1 MADEHRYPY
10 VRSSS
15 HVSDMGF
22 MANGPRPPRITP
34 VTPLFLNSA
43 ADSVQPRVLIVDD
56 QEHVR
61 VAIAS
66 LLTKRGCEV
75 VMAESGPA
83 GLERV
88 RAEYFDVLLCDVK
101 MPGMSGLEFLS
112 EAMLLDRDLPV
123 LMLSGVI
130 DMATA
135 RDALARG
142 AMDYLRKPVELD
154 ELDSAIHAATRH
166 RRHEIEK
173 QRAEKLAAESAEQPA
188 QTLDLRGGPLDG
200 RRVRLEDRRFK
211 LWVVVKQ
218 DGEHVW
224 AAVNMPAEL
233 PADTRLLGCYRMARE
248 GPGMVWEPQ
257 PGA

>member
-1 MADEHRYPY
+1 MAH
-10 VRSSS
+10 
-15 HVSDMGF
+15 
-22 MANGPRPPRITP
+22 GPRPPRITP

-43 ADSVQPRVLIVDD
+43 TDSVRPRVLIVDD
-56 QEHVR
+56 QENVR

-66 LLTKRGCEV
+66 LLAKRGCDA

-83 GLERV
+83 ALERV

-123 LMLSGVI
+123 LMLSGVN

-142 AMDYLRKPVELD
+142 AMDYLRKPIELD
-154 ELDSAIHAATRH
+154 ELDEAIRAATRH

-173 QRAEKLAAESAEQPA
+173 QRAEKLAAASADQPA

-200 RRVRLEDRRFK
+200 RRVRLEDKRFK